1 MKEQTNCTKCRS
13 YGALAEP
20 QPAGGAYVYGFC
32 FKTFHE
38 GYGSAYPVYLPESEA
53 CKNFTLKSENADQD
67 EARGD
72 EQEQ

>member
-1 MKEQTNCTKCRS
+1 MQELWSVGRTAA
-13 YGALAEP
+13 G
-20 QPAGGAYVYGFC
+20 GGAYVYGFC

-72 EQEQ
+72 EQER

>member
-1 MKEQTNCTKCRS
+1 M
-13 YGALAEP
+13 
-20 QPAGGAYVYGFC
+20 YGFC

-72 EQEQ
+72 EQER